1 MTDDHLHR
9 RVEELGGELADLRG
23 EIGRLVEAVLK
34 GAKETAVEAARQAGE
49 AEASVDEAVES
60 PGEAAGEPAP
70 SARDK
75 LEREVESAVKTG
87 KRVLHELDE
96 AAQRHPKGS
105 LVVAFL
111 AGLLISRILDT
122 GRNR

>member
-23 EIGRLVEAVLK
+23 EIGRLVEAALE
-34 GAKETAVEAARQAGE
+34 GAKETAVTARQAGE

-122 GRNR
+122 GRHR